1 MTWAEWVNS
10 EYNTIEA
17 IVSSSNTIQSPQ
29 AAGQTLYY
37 DGNIVHS
44 SDTIIEYGIYTF
56 IHSTG
61 GGD

>member
-17 IVSSSNTIQSPQ
+17 IVSSSNTIQSPL
-29 AAGQTLYY
+29 AAAQILYY
-37 DGNIVHS
+37 DGNIVYS

-56 IHSTG
+56 RHSG
-61 GGD
+61 GN